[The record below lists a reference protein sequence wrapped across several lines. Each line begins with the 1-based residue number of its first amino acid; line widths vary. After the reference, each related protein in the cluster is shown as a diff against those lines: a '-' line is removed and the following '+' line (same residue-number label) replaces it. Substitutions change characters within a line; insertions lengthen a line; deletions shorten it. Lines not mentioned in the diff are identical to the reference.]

1 MKHTL
6 LFEEFVNEAATPKEV
21 KAVEKLIKV
30 KGEEHFD
37 IEGTWL
43 FNAYND
49 DNGETVQFTWDVEN
63 GYDVTGEDGND
74 LYVGTDVKAAV
85 KAYKSAV

>member
-1 MKHTL
+1 MKHIQ
-6 LFEEFVNEAATPKEV
+6 LFEQFVNETATPKEV

-49 DNGETVQFTWDVEN
+49 DNGETVQFTWDAEN
-63 GYDVTGEDGND
+63 GYDVTCEDGND

>member
-1 MKHTL
+1 MKHIQ
-6 LFEEFVNEAATPKEV
+6 LFEQFVNETATPKEV

-49 DNGETVQFTWDVEN
+49 DNGETVQFTWDAEN

>member
-1 MKHTL
+1 MKHIK
-6 LFEEFVNEAATPKEV
+6 LFEQFVNEAATPKEV

-30 KGEEHFD
+30 KGAEHFD

-49 DNGETVQFTWDVEN
+49 DNRKTVQFTWDAEN
-63 GYDVTGEDGND
+63 GYDVTDEDGNE
-74 LYVGTDVKAAV
+74 LYVGTDVKDAV

>member
-1 MKHTL
+1 MKHIQ
-6 LFEEFVNEAATPKEV
+6 LFEQFINEAATPKEV

-49 DNGETVQFTWDVEN
+49 DNGETVQFTWDAEN